1 MYRSSRLSRLAEQLG
16 AAIRAQSPDAVDPDC
31 LRNAVNSFTY
41 QDPITLPQGAPAS
54 QLSSEPHYFSRL
66 FTGAFFEALGSL
78 LASVAASPSA
88 PTEEELASVS
98 NDLAGILVAA
108 IKAAPVVSNWYSQVA
123 AAMVQAAGAVSNKYP
138 PILKGVFVRRS
149 ILSLQSASSLTALG
163 PSVAAFAARTPK
175 EEQGALARA
184 ALPAAQYGLDM
195 PLLVETPSHPRAF
208 LATAA
213 AADATPVE
221 PANAVTAA
229 RAFVDDLFRRGRVD
243 YGKVGRPEARLEHG
257 RRLRSHRLVEEAVGV
272 RLERVLFDCS
282 GLAIEHA

>member
-1 MYRSSRLSRLAEQLG
+1 
-16 AAIRAQSPDAVDPDC
+16 
-31 LRNAVNSFTY
+31 
-41 QDPITLPQGAPAS
+41 
-54 QLSSEPHYFSRL
+54 FS
-66 FTGAFFEALGSL
+66 
-78 LASVAASPSA
+78 SA
-88 PTEEELASVS
+88 P
-98 NDLAGILVAA
+98 
-108 IKAAPVVSNWYSQVA
+108 
-123 AAMVQAAGAVSNKYP
+123 
-138 PILKGVFVRRS
+138 
-149 ILSLQSASSLTALG
+149 
-163 PSVAAFAARTPK
+163 
-175 EEQGALARA
+175 ARA
-184 ALPAAQYGLDM
+184 APAGGPRRARSARRRWGGGRGFRRGAPFPPPQSGPDM
-195 PLLVETPSHPRAF
+195 PLLVEPPSHPRAF